1 MKFDHK
7 ALQIGNLVAVIVM
20 VVINIYDT
28 VFPFN
33 GISTEQLSN
42 DIPNYFVPAG
52 LIFSIWGVIY
62 VLQFIWGFY
71 QVSSKR
77 RDAAYLDQVGLFS
90 IITNAANCAWILV
103 WQAQQV
109 AVALVIILVMLVCLI
124 SMYVRLGIGLKTTTV
139 SRKEW
144 AFVHLPTSV
153 YLGWISVATVANVTA
168 ELVKAGVSPT
178 GTVAVTWAFL
188 IIVVVGLLAGL
199 ILLFRRDLFFTL
211 VVVWAL
217 LGIWMKQA
225 AASTI
230 LVPTSQ
236 AVATTA
242 IVVLFVVIVLWIVV
256 LVRNNIV
263 SKK

>member
-1 MKFDHK
+1 MKFNHK

-20 VVINIYDT
+20 VVVNIYDT

-62 VLQFIWGFY
+62 VLQFVWGFY

-77 RDAAYLDQVGLFS
+77 RDAAYLDQIGLFS
-90 IITNAANCAWILV
+90 IITNAGNCAWILV

-109 AVALVIILVMLVCLI
+109 AVALVIILVMLVSLMA
-124 SMYVRLGIGLKTTTV
+124 MYIKLGIGLKTTTV
-139 SRKEW
+139 SRTEW
-144 AFVHLPTSV
+144 ACVHLPTSV
-153 YLGWISVATVANVTA
+153 YFGWISVATVANITA

-178 GTVAVTWAFL
+178 GTAAVTWAVIIL
-188 IIVVVGLLAGL
+188 IVVGLLAGL
-199 ILLFRRDLFFTL
+199 MLLLRRDLFFTL
-211 VVVWAL
+211 VVAWAL

-225 AASTI
+225 TASTL

-236 AVATTA
+236 VVATAA
-242 IVVLFVVIVLWIVV
+242 IVVLLVVLVLWIII
-256 LVRNNIV
+256 LARNIV
-263 SKK
+263 PKK